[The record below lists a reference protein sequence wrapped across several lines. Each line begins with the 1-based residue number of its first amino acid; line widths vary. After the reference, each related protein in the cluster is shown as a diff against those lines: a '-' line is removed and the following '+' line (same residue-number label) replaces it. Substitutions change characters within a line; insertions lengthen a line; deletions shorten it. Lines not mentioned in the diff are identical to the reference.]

1 MSAPP
6 VEAVL
11 EAAASAD
18 VHRRTGTAVRAHGE
32 LIVARGIN
40 FRPRELALVEDA
52 GGRPIAAEYTGSVNG
67 EVFLSA
73 LDRGAVTAGARVFAT
88 GALPFAPS
96 GRAALGRVID
106 GLGRPLDGGA
116 EIHGAHWVPVYA
128 EPPEPLARQSIA
140 VALATGV
147 RAIDGFLTA
156 GRGQRIGIFAG
167 SGVGKSTL
175 MGMLARGTDAHVNV
189 IALVGERGREVRDFI
204 EHDLGVEALR
214 RSVIVA
220 STGDNPASMRICA
233 ANAATAIAEGFRAE
247 GLDVL
252 LLFDSLTRVAMAQRE
267 IGLAAGEPPATRGY
281 PPSVFSM
288 LPHLME
294 RTGPGPRGTITAFYT
309 ILVEGDDMDDPVAGI
324 SRATLDGHIVLDRAL
339 ASSGHYPPIDVL
351 ASVSRLMSR
360 VAERPHQDAARAL
373 RGLLAAY
380 ADARDLINIGAY
392 VRGSDPSVDAAI
404 DLLPAI
410 EGFLRQDADDIAD
423 FEETVARMVRLA
435 GIEAEPSRA
444 QDGEA
449 HDETA
454 NEFEALAGNAH
465 EGAVDAEFVEA
476 DPE

>member
-6 VEAVL
+6 VAAVL

-18 VHRRTGTAVRAHGE
+18 VHRRTGTAVRAQGE

-40 FRPRELALVEDA
+40 FRPRELALVEDP

-67 EVFLSA
+67 EARLSA
-73 LDRGAVTAGARVFAT
+73 LDRGTVTAGARVYAT

-116 EIHGAHWVPVYA
+116 GIHGAHWVPVYA

-140 VALATGV
+140 EPLATGV

-204 EHDLGVEALR
+204 EHDLGLDALR

-294 RTGPGPRGTITAFYT
+294 RTGPGPSGSITAFYT

-373 RGLLAAY
+373 RGLLAAH

-410 EGFLRQDADDIAD
+410 QGFLQQRADDVAGFD
-423 FEETVARMVRLA
+423 ETVAWMLRLA
-435 GIEAEPSRA
+435 GLQPEAPGVE
-444 QDGEA
+444 DEA
-449 HDETA
+449 VEATA
-454 NEFEALAGNAH
+454 DTGLDAPLEE
-465 EGAVDAEFVEA
+465 EGAAIVDAEFEEA
-476 DPE
+476 ATA